1 MIIIY
6 IYIHMLDK
14 SLFICYS
21 TPNYEK
27 MTNIFFESLKNINV
41 KNINHLLQ
49 DPTISIEK
57 TGFRTELWYY
67 CLKKKKEHL
76 VNVLKSNIDSHYSYF
91 IFSDCD
97 INYIKKNVNEWYNLE
112 KYMIDTNKDIYFMRE
127 NVTNDVNSGFYII
140 KNNENLKNIIEFF
153 IEVIKEMYNKN
164 SDLEPNDQVIINK
177 FKNRINFDYIPNEYV
192 VWANYIWD
200 INKSLFH
207 HAVCTTDVT
216 DKIEQINKVKSYF
229 TD

>member
-1 MIIIY
+1 MS
-6 IYIHMLDK
+6 K
-14 SLFICYS
+14 EKLFIFDTTLRDGAQTQGVDFS
-21 TPNYEK
+21 VEDK
-27 MTNIFFESLKNINV
+27 VKIANILSDIGVDYIEGGWPGANPIDTEFFNNPPKLKNTIFTAFGMTK
-41 KNINHLLQ
+41 KNGRSADN
-49 DPTISIEK
+49 DPS
-57 TGFRTELWYY
+57 LSP
-67 CLKKKKEHL
+67 L
-76 VNVLKSNIDSHYSYF
+76 VNANCPAVCVVGKSWDFHV
-91 IFSDCD
+91 
-97 INYIKKNVNEWYNLE
+97 KVAL
-112 KYMIDTNKDIYFMRE
+112 
-127 NVTNDVNSGFYII
+127 GI